1 MVVGAPGTGDQINSW
16 TRLHPLGPS
25 LEGKPSA
32 ACLAGRPLEQPRWWR
47 LGGGWVRVWVGGC
60 VRGHRQCPLTCPTS
74 SSHRCWSPVNTHPLL
89 PQSVSV
95 PISRGPRPNRLHCE
109 GPWLS

>member
-32 ACLAGRPLEQPRWWR
+32 ARLAGRPLPQPGRWWP
-47 LGGGWVRVWVGGC
+47 GGGWVGV
-60 VRGHRQCPLTCPTS
+60 
-74 SSHRCWSPVNTHPLL
+74 
-89 PQSVSV
+89 
-95 PISRGPRPNRLHCE
+95 
-109 GPWLS
+109 

>member
-32 ACLAGRPLEQPRWWR
+32 ARLVGRPLEQP
-47 LGGGWVRVWVGGC
+47 GGGWVGV
-60 VRGHRQCPLTCPTS
+60 
-74 SSHRCWSPVNTHPLL
+74 
-89 PQSVSV
+89 
-95 PISRGPRPNRLHCE
+95 
-109 GPWLS
+109 